1 MKAAAV
7 ADRIAAA
14 MAGGSAPAGKKSCG
28 AADAFGWMGGL
39 EGEART
45 PPPDRRMSRIAP
57 QRPLSR
63 DGGNRPSCWGHSPSR
78 KIGAYGQFSS
88 WQISKTSAR
97 VQSAYRI

>member
-39 EGEART
+39 EGKART

-57 QRPLSR
+57 NPSFGPGHLRRWSRNRAAQKAAPLRWAAAFLFPAST
-63 DGGNRPSCWGHSPSR
+63 GVCNGS
-78 KIGAYGQFSS
+78 
-88 WQISKTSAR
+88 
-97 VQSAYRI
+97 